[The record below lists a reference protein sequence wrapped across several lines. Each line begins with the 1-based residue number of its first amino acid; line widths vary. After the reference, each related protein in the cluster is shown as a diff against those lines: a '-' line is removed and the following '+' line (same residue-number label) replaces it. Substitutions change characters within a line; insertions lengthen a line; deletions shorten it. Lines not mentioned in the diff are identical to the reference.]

1 MKKSKEKDK
10 EAEEEREREGE
21 ECEDMAATM
30 WSAKPKIFAIWPIKK
45 KACQSVLQ
53 KINMVLIFYNLLNI
67 LYIMA

>member
-1 MKKSKEKDK
+1 MKKNKEKDK

-45 KACQSVLQ
+45 KACQSVL
-53 KINMVLIFYNLLNI
+53 
-67 LYIMA
+67 